1 MFEVTVVLSV
11 VYLSLIAG
19 ALIKLYAIGVRG
31 KPLLISIFVPVLIL
45 LMPVFRVIE
54 VLVEENG
61 EKAARHKNLLVRL
74 FSLPIRLTNL
84 LIKIT
89 VEYITYLIVTFRT
102 MPIVIGIIGEI
113 IVRDQM
119 KAKSEGETRNVG
131 GVIRVLFSYS
141 TDFYKDA
148 TKHAI

>member
-31 KPLLISIFVPVLIL
+31 KPLLISIFVPGLVL
-45 LMPVFRVIE
+45 LMPVIHVIE

-102 MPIVIGIIGEI
+102 MPIVIGMVGEI
-113 IVRDQM
+113 IVRNQM
-119 KAKSEGETRNVG
+119 KEKSEGETRNVG

>member
-1 MFEVTVVLSV
+1 MSEVTIVLSV

-61 EKAARHKNLLVRL
+61 EKVTRNKSSLVRL
-74 FSLPIRLTNL
+74 FSLPVRLLNL
-84 LIKIT
+84 LIRIT
-89 VEYITYLIVTFRT
+89 VEYITFLVGTFRT
-102 MPIVIGIIGEI
+102 MPIVIGMVGEI
-113 IVRDQM
+113 IVRNQM
-119 KAKSEGETRNVG
+119 KEKSEGETRNVG